1 MKNPLNKRFI
11 RELKEDWSK
20 YLVIFLLMT
29 GMIGLV
35 SGFIVADESMIKA
48 DNESFEKYTI
58 EDGHFNV
65 DKKLNNQS
73 LINISKAGVHLYDH
87 SYVEETLINGNK
99 LRIFATPQ
107 SVNKVCVMKGRL
119 PQNDKEIA
127 IDRMYAV
134 NNKLSIGDTIK
145 SQNHSLKICGLVALP
160 DYSALFENNSDTM
173 FDAIKFGVAV
183 VQPSLFNQ
191 WDTAHMTY
199 SYSWLYANKPK
210 NEEKKSESF
219 LKLLNKEVHL
229 EEYIPQYEN
238 QTIHFTGDDMGSD
251 GVMVRLLLYIMIVI
265 IAFVFAVTMTNT
277 IQKEANVIGTL
288 LASGYTKKELISHY
302 MTLPIIVT
310 LMSALIGNI
319 LGYTYFRR

>member
-1 MKNPLNKRFI
+1 MRWIGSMKNPLNKRFI

-210 NEEKKSESF
+210 NEEKKSEF
-219 LKLLNKEVHL
+219 
-229 EEYIPQYEN
+229 EYP
-238 QTIHFTGDDMGSD
+238 HSTGD
-251 GVMVRLLLYIMIVI
+251 YQ
-265 IAFVFAVTMTNT
+265 N
-277 IQKEANVIGTL
+277 
-288 LASGYTKKELISHY
+288 KK
-302 MTLPIIVT
+302 
-310 LMSALIGNI
+310 
-319 LGYTYFRR
+319 

>member
-48 DNESFEKYTI
+48 YNESFEKYTI

-73 LINISKAGVHLYDH
+73 LINISKAGVRLYDH

-127 IDRMYAV
+127 IDDDFTLSFT
-134 NNKLSIGDTIK
+134 NKIK
-145 SQNHSLKICGLVALP
+145 RYELP
-160 DYSALFENNSDTM
+160 QTGGRGIEIYLAG
-173 FDAIKFGVAV
+173 GVVFMSMA
-183 VQPSLFNQ
+183 
-191 WDTAHMTY
+191 
-199 SYSWLYANKPK
+199 
-210 NEEKKSESF
+210 
-219 LKLLNKEVHL
+219 
-229 EEYIPQYEN
+229 
-238 QTIHFTGDDMGSD
+238 
-251 GVMVRLLLYIMIVI
+251 VI
-265 IAFVFAVTMTNT
+265 I
-277 IQKEANVIGTL
+277 L
-288 LASGYTKKELISHY
+288 
-302 MTLPIIVT
+302 
-310 LMSALIGNI
+310 SAEIK
-319 LGYTYFRR
+319 RRKGGAEKV

>member
-1 MKNPLNKRFI
+1 MRWIGSMKNQLNKRFI

-48 DNESFEKYTI
+48 YNESFEKYTI

-73 LINISKAGVHLYDH
+73 LINISKAGVRLYDH

-107 SVNKVCVMKGRL
+107 SVEGRL

-145 SQNHSLKICGLVALP
+145 SQNHSLKISGLVALS

-183 VQPSLFNQ
+183 VQPALF
-191 WDTAHMTY
+191 T
-199 SYSWLYANKPK
+199 P
-210 NEEKKSESF
+210 
-219 LKLLNKEVHL
+219 
-229 EEYIPQYEN
+229 
-238 QTIHFTGDDMGSD
+238 
-251 GVMVRLLLYIMIVI
+251 
-265 IAFVFAVTMTNT
+265 
-277 IQKEANVIGTL
+277 
-288 LASGYTKKELISHY
+288 
-302 MTLPIIVT
+302 
-310 LMSALIGNI
+310 
-319 LGYTYFRR
+319 